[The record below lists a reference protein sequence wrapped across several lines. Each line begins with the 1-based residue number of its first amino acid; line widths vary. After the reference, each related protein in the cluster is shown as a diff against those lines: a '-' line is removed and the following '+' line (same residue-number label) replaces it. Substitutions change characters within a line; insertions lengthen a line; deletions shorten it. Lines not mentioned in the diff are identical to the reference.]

1 MTSYDKLNIVDKII
15 RIHPEFQKYNI
26 KLSPLL
32 KIEDFYCFKEAD
44 LQKKPYFIGNA
55 QDAKN
60 IFKAIKQI
68 NKYNQSLDKANKTIT
83 KYTTDMNES
92 TTMKNKTVI
101 NLKTKLKQEC
111 SNQDCKVETCQP
123 LKRIDIVLDAYKRF
137 MQNKSLWDEIPIS
150 AVVNMND
157 KYSHQQLVD
166 DFLHVKIVHC
176 ESNQDIPLK
185 ETPKHILCQRFNKKY
200 RCKVEECFAF
210 KRHYRDKNSNE
221 ENERRQFERKFGD
234 LPMNSYMKIIN
245 EKDAVF
251 QQECDKIHSYFLHE
265 INSEASRYNNEE
277 EEEETKSK
285 GKISLSF
292 QVLRR
297 RQSHNNVL
305 NKNNVQKFSGK
316 QYIGRKED

>member
-68 NKYNQSLDKANKTIT
+68 NKYNQSLDKANKTININ
-83 KYTTDMNES
+83 KYTTSMNKA
-92 TTMKNKTVI
+92 MKNKTVS
-101 NLKTKLKQEC
+101 NLKSTLKQEC
-111 SNQDCKVETCQP
+111 SNENCKFETCQP
-123 LKRIDIVLDAYKRF
+123 LNRIDIILHVYRRF
-137 MQNKSLWDEIPIS
+137 MQNKSLWDELPIS
-150 AVVNMND
+150 SIINMNGE
-157 KYSHQQLVD
+157 YSHQMLGD

-176 ESNQDIPLK
+176 ESGK
-185 ETPKHILCQRFNKKY
+185 EKRNLCKRFNSKY
-200 RCKVEECFAF
+200 PCNVEECLAF
-210 KRHYRDKNSNE
+210 NRHYRDKNE
-221 ENERRQFERKFGD
+221 ENECSQFERKFGD

-265 INSEASRYNNEE
+265 INNEASRYNGPPE

-285 GKISLSF
+285 GEITLQSF
-292 QVLRR
+292 QFFRR
-297 RQSHNNVL
+297 RKSSNVL
-305 NKNNVQKFSGK
+305 NKNNAQKFSGK
-316 QYIGRKED
+316 QY